1 MGETGDKVY
10 TGSRVGEVFGWG
22 SLIGRDTYGGTPSA
36 RHRSWS
42 LKLDRDRLLKML
54 DSDMESGYL
63 FFRQLSTGPG
73 GRLVQA
79 YHRMDLDNEWE
90 DTMEN
95 PDMQATLQ
103 SSRFLKN
110 IAPGAPGNHFQA
122 LQRRSPMRPGRI
134 FSGRVILAK
143 TCYIIIEGYVFL
155 ERAMDI
161 GSHKGS
167 VVIDALGKG
176 RTLGCWSTLLG
187 EPHVLLSSANCQKDS
202 TVIRLKGGQL
212 RKCMEEDT
220 EFGFFHARTSLC
232 YLLRDRIQAAYGAMD
247 KI

>member
-1 MGETGDKVY
+1 
-10 TGSRVGEVFGWG
+10 
-22 SLIGRDTYGGTPSA
+22 
-36 RHRSWS
+36 
-42 LKLDRDRLLKML
+42 
-54 DSDMESGYL
+54 MEK
-63 FFRQLSTGPG
+63 
-73 GRLVQA
+73 
-79 YHRMDLDNEWE
+79 
-90 DTMEN
+90 

-110 IAPGAPGNHFQA
+110 ISPAHLDTISDFCSVDQYGAGTY
-122 LQRRSPMRPGRI
+122 I
-134 FSGRVILAK
+134 FRQGDFGEDLF
-143 TCYIIIEGYVFL
+143 IIVEGYVFL

-202 TVIRLKGGQL
+202 TVIRLKGSKL

-220 EFGFFHARTSLC
+220 AFGFFMLERLAF
-232 YLLRDRIQAAYGAMD
+232 LLRDRIQAAYGALD